1 MTGAKSG
8 GSGRLLATLWAVASA
23 WLLGSLVGLG
33 ACVGVSTFS
42 GGMKN
47 LLSLAAQFTAQGLSV
62 VADALTRQPVIGVGV
77 LAGGI
82 LGVILGRRR
91 SS

>member
-8 GSGRLLATLWAVASA
+8 SGRLMSTLWAIASA

-42 GGMKN
+42 GGMKH
-47 LLSLAAQFTAQGLSV
+47 LLSQAAQLTAQALSM
-62 VADALTRQPVIGVGV
+62 VAEALTTHPVIGVGV

-82 LGVILGRRR
+82 LGVVLGRRR